1 MSYRRPLDVGQGM
14 RDVMSN
20 DREIQVM
27 KDWRQNEGASVHQGL
42 ASPTEYNNQRAEWR
56 IPISRKLEDLSE
68 AIKSFQVGD
77 SATTT
82 QDVSWRGVCDCI
94 EEAKKSYEKKA
105 EDNRF
110 RGWIR
115 KGDIAIGILERLSD
129 SIPDENGLSILR
141 TGLVFIFQSFQKRLS
156 NVGYI
161 LQELDEVPGVL
172 ASVYQISDVY
182 RGEVRLKNLV
192 WDFYGTL
199 VDCLSELLNILN
211 RTYKEV
217 NVFKKIVKQIPEV
230 EAAKISGISKRI
242 YKAKQMV
249 FEATAHLDRNVWQ
262 DTKVSAQQGRIAAEA
277 TRKTAHDIKVKVG
290 ELQQETSEG
299 HDRLSSQVDQFRSQM
314 VEAAN
319 GMTDEMIQTR
329 KRLTKD
335 GEERKEFEAGL
346 QRLVEALPA
355 SIHEQLQ
362 SALYQFVADAIVQRS
377 LFALPSN
384 ALAPNPTP
392 QQTIQYPPAPA
403 LTESDIVNLLKTP
416 DPIADAER
424 ILRKESLMSDEA
436 LGYATLLRQKR
447 QFQEWLSSEAPGL
460 VLVDGCCRTESVGR
474 SSPMSF
480 FTASFASTLLQTQ
493 SGMVLQFFCSSHTD
507 PLKDDSGPKGL
518 LRSIICQLLLYPKP
532 YSLSLDFV
540 DQSLYDAVA
549 AGNTDAL
556 CFMFERLFWQIQ
568 PTTTVY
574 ILLDSISDFESNLH
588 DNGERMERVLASFQ
602 RLIRPVLQG
611 FAFGPRLKLFM
622 TSPNRSHLLVHRID
636 RARENIRLNA
646 AALGDIPRGSDRLS
660 RETRRARSP
669 LPLSY

>member
-27 KDWRQNEGASVHQGL
+27 KDWRLSEGAAVHQGL
-42 ASPTEYNNQRAEWR
+42 ASPTEYNSQRAEWR
-56 IPISRKLEDLSE
+56 IPMSRKLEDLSE
-68 AIKSFQVGD
+68 AIKSCPVVD
-77 SATTT
+77 SATSI
-82 QDVSWRGVCDCI
+82 QDVSWRDVCNCI
-94 EEAKKSYEKKA
+94 EEAKKTYEKKA

-129 SIPDENGLSILR
+129 CIPDENGLSILR
-141 TGLVFIFQSFQKRLS
+141 TGLVFIFQSFQRRLS
-156 NVGYI
+156 NVGHI

-172 ASVYQISDVY
+172 ASVFQISDVY
-182 RGEVRLKNLV
+182 RGEKRLKNLI

-199 VDCLSELLNILN
+199 IDCISELLNILN
-211 RTYKEV
+211 RVYKDV
-217 NVFKKIVKQIPEV
+217 NVFKKIVRQMPEV
-230 EAAKISGISKRI
+230 EAVKIGDISKRI
-242 YKAKQMV
+242 YKAKQLV

-262 DTKVSAQQGRIAAEA
+262 DTKVLAQQGRIAAEA
-277 TRKTAHDIKVKVG
+277 TRRTAHDIKAKVT

-299 HDRLSSQVDQFRSQM
+299 QDRLSSQVDQFRSQM
-314 VEAAN
+314 IDAAN
-319 GMTDEMIQTR
+319 GMTDEIAQTR

-335 GEERKEFEAGL
+335 GEERREFEAGL
-346 QRLVEALPA
+346 QRIVDALPA
-355 SIHEQLQ
+355 SIHEQMQ
-362 SALYQFVADAIVQRS
+362 SALYQFVADAIIQRS

-384 ALAPNPTP
+384 SLGLNQTPP
-392 QQTIQYPPAPA
+392 QQAIQHMPT
-403 LTESDIVNLLKTP
+403 LTENDIVNLVQTP

-436 LGYATLLRQKR
+436 LGYAMLLRQKR
-447 QFQEWLSSEAPGL
+447 QFQDWLASEWPGL
-460 VLVDGCCRTESVGR
+460 ILVDGCCRTESVGR

-493 SGMVLQFFCSSHTD
+493 SGIVLQFFCGNHTE
-507 PLKDDSGPKGL
+507 PQKEDSGPKGL
-518 LRSIICQLLLYPKP
+518 LRSLICQLLLYPKP

-549 AGNTDAL
+549 ASNTDAL
-556 CFMFERLFWQIQ
+556 CFVFERLFWQLQ

-574 ILLDSISDFESNLH
+574 VLLDSISDFETSLH
-588 DNGERMERVLASFQ
+588 EYGERMERALASFQ
-602 RLIRPVLQG
+602 SLIRPVVRGL
-611 FAFGPRLKLFM
+611 ALGPKLKLFM
-622 TSPNRSHLLVHRID
+622 TSPNRSHRLVYHVD
-636 RARENIRLNA
+636 RAKENIRLNA
-646 AALGDIPRGSDRLS
+646 AGLGNSLEGGDRLF
-660 RETRRARSP
+660 RESRRARSP

>member
-27 KDWRQNEGASVHQGL
+27 KDWRQNEGAAVHQGL
-42 ASPTEYNNQRAEWR
+42 ASPTEYNKQRAEWR
-56 IPISRKLEDLSE
+56 VPVSRKLEDLSE
-68 AIKSFQVGD
+68 AIKTCQVGD
-77 SATTT
+77 SATAT
-82 QDVSWRGVCDCI
+82 QEVSWRGVFDCI
-94 EEAKKSYEKKA
+94 EEAK
-105 EDNRF
+105 R
-110 RGWIR
+110 RWIR
-115 KGDIAIGILERLSD
+115 KGDVAIGILERLSD
-129 SIPDENGLSILR
+129 SIPDQDGLSILR
-141 TGLVFIFQSFQKRLS
+141 TGLAFIFQSFQKRLS
-156 NVGYI
+156 NVGNI

-192 WDFYGTL
+192 WDLYGTL
-199 VDCLSELLNILN
+199 IDCLSELLNTLN
-211 RTYKEV
+211 RVYKDV

-230 EAAKISGISKRI
+230 EAAKIGDISKRI
-242 YKAKQMV
+242 YKAKQTV

-277 TRKTAHDIKVKVG
+277 TRKTAHDIKAKVI

-299 HDRLSSQVDQFRSQM
+299 NDRLSSQMDQFRSQM
-314 VEAAN
+314 VDAAN
-319 GMTDEMIQTR
+319 GMTDEMAQTR

-346 QRLVEALPA
+346 QRLVDALPA

-362 SALYQFVADAIVQRS
+362 SALYHFVADAIVQRS
-377 LFALPSN
+377 LFALPSHS
-384 ALAPNPTP
+384 LTPNPAP
-392 QQTIQYPPAPA
+392 QQIIQPTSP
-403 LTESDIVNLLKTP
+403 LTESDIVNLLQTP
-416 DPIADAER
+416 DSVADAER

-447 QFQEWLSSEAPGL
+447 QFQEWLSAEWPGL
-460 VLVDGCCRTESVGR
+460 VLVDGWCRTESVGR

-493 SGMVLQFFCSSHTD
+493 SGIVLQYFCGNHTD
-507 PLKDDSGPKGL
+507 PQKEDSGPKGL

-532 YSLSLDFV
+532 YSLTLDFI

-549 AGNTDAL
+549 ASNTDAL

-574 ILLDSISDFESNLH
+574 VLLDSISDFESNLY
-588 DNGERMERVLASFQ
+588 DYGDRMERILTSFQ
-602 RLIRPVLQG
+602 GLIRPVLRG
-611 FAFGPRLKLFM
+611 FAFGPKLKLFM
-622 TSPNRSHLLVHRID
+622 TSPNRSHRLIYHVD
-636 RARENIRLNA
+636 RAKENIRLNA
-646 AALGDIPRGSDRLS
+646 AGLGESVSGGDRWS
-660 RETRRARSP
+660 REIRRV
-669 LPLSY
+669 PLSY